1 MPRDQDIA
9 RFATE
14 AIPYPLG
21 CILGLEIARRRERR
35 ERVAD
40 APEGLG
46 CLAGAEFS
54 AMPHYERTRAA
65 SPGFDRESRNLLASP
80 FGERPARIHVR
91 SDRIAVVNKIKV
103 QAI

>member
-1 MPRDQDIA
+1 MPRDQDVA

-14 AIPYPLG
+14 AIPYPFG
-21 CILGLEIARRRERR
+21 RILGLEIARRRKRR

-54 AMPHYERTRAA
+54 AMPHHEGTRAA
-65 SPGFDRESRNLLASP
+65 SPGFDRESRNILASP

-91 SDRIAVVNKIKV
+91 PDRIAVVNKEEFQV
-103 QAI
+103 